1 MVTFSKTEQQLIL
14 VEKIWDSFEEL
25 FPGRVVSMGTCPA
38 RSPDLTPLDFSIFG
52 FLKTKIFKEYP
63 FAINHIRI
71 LMYLYFEV
79 RLLPFIFVERHFVFY
94 KGNAK
99 VTR

>member
-25 FPGRVVSMGTCPA
+25 FPGRVVS
-38 RSPDLTPLDFSIFG
+38 IFG
-52 FLKTKIFKEYP
+52 FLKIKIFKEYP

-79 RLLPFIFVERHFVFY
+79 RLLPFVFVERHFVFY